1 MHLRKELICGL
12 MGEFLNAFGN
22 CLKKFEKNDDVQ
34 LAADHMLTVHII
46 NTRKREG
53 RHTFRMFE

>member
-12 MGEFLNAFGN
+12 MGELLNAFEN
-22 CLKKFEKNDDVQ
+22 CIQKLKEKDDVQ

>member
-1 MHLRKELICGL
+1 
-12 MGEFLNAFGN
+12 MGELLNAFEN
-22 CLKKFEKNDDVQ
+22 CIQKLKEKDDVQ

-53 RHTFRMFE
+53 RHTFRMFEWNASK